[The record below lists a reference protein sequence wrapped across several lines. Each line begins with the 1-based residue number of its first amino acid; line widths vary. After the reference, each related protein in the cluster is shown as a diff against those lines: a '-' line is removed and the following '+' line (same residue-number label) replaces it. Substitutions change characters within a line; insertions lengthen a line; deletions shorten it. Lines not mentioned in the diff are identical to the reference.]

1 MPAWRPLAG
10 LIRSLSALLARDP
23 SQFCRLRFRSP
34 DRHRFVSPNFGLEVG
49 ERMLADQL
57 DYIVG
62 VDPHRDSHAVAI
74 VHVVSGA
81 LVFEATVDANNDGYA
96 RALELAELH
105 APARRAFAVEG
116 TGSFGA
122 GLTRYL
128 SGRGE
133 RVLEVGRLRRERRSG
148 GKTDALDAVRAA
160 RSVLTQE
167 RPSTPRAGGE
177 RQALQALVVAREG
190 AVNAKRAGLCQL
202 RDLLITTPEPLR
214 SELRPLTRARLLQ
227 RLAATRPQS
236 RADAELRGS
245 LLALRSIARRV
256 LQLTA
261 EERELA
267 RQIETLT
274 RTLAPQLLDQP
285 GVGPHAA
292 AQLVLSWSHHG
303 RIESEAAFARLAG
316 AAPIPASSGQTIR
329 HRLDRAGDRKLNR
342 ALHMILVT
350 RKRTHPAT
358 IAYIERRL
366 QEGKTRREANRC
378 LKRYL
383 ARNLYRLLEHPPMT
397 T

>member
-1 MPAWRPLAG
+1 
-10 LIRSLSALLARDP
+10 
-23 SQFCRLRFRSP
+23 
-34 DRHRFVSPNFGLEVG
+34 
-49 ERMLADQL
+49 MLADQL

-62 VDPHRDSHAVAI
+62 VDPHRDTHALAV
-74 VHVVSGA
+74 VHVVSG
-81 LVFEATVDANNDGYA
+81 VVVVEATVVADGAGYLDAL
-96 RALELAELH
+96 RFVEEH
-105 APARRAFAVEG
+105 APGRRAFAIEG
-116 TGSFGA
+116 TGSY
-122 GLTRYL
+122 GLGLARFLTSRQ
-128 SGRGE
+128 E
-133 RVLEVGRLRRERRSG
+133 RVLEVGRIRRERRSG

-160 RSVLTQE
+160 RSVLASE

-177 RQALQALVVAREG
+177 RQALQALVAAREG

-227 RLAATRPQS
+227 HLAATRPHGRQ
-236 RADAELRGS
+236 DPELRGS

-267 RQIETLT
+267 REIEALT
-274 RTLAPQLLDQP
+274 RKLAPQLLDQP

-303 RIESEAAFARLAG
+303 RISSEAAFARLAG

-329 HRLDRAGDRKLNR
+329 YRLDRSGDRKLNR

-350 RKRTHPAT
+350 RKRSHPDT

-366 QEGKTRREANRC
+366 AEGKTRREANRC

-383 ARNLYRLLEHPPMT
+383 ARSLYRLLEHGPPIAT
-397 T
+397 